1 MQDTTKIA
9 KWGCYILLV
18 PCLILGLTSR
28 FITSLSGRP
37 TDLLLCIGISG
48 LVGLITNTLAIK
60 MILDYIYLPVIN
72 IKIPMSGLLPDNIG
86 KLIDSIS
93 SQVGQQILTPETI
106 RQEIGKQESFSKMFK
121 SLEEGSISF
130 ESTGEIIDIII
141 APQIEE
147 EQFFSNIRDR
157 IIKDFA
163 KKKWIMK
170 LANYTGVI
178 DYDDLTYQIIDAIKE
193 KLKEVKDNPETIR
206 KLNDI
211 LRHSIKKLTPDQRSI
226 IEKRLLKVLEDFAL
240 KNFDIATAV
249 KNKLKDFSPKEI
261 KKKVLELAH
270 DYLGWIEVW
279 GGILGAFV
287 GIIMGIVL

>member
-1 MQDTTKIA
+1 MQDSTKIA
-9 KWGCYILLV
+9 KRGCYTLLV

-28 FITSLSGRP
+28 FIPSLSGRP

-48 LVGLITNTLAIK
+48 LVGLMTNTLAIK
-60 MILDYIYLPVIN
+60 MILDYVYLPFPK
-72 IKIPMSGLLPDNIG
+72 IKIPMSGLLPDNVNKI
-86 KLIDSIS
+86 IDSIS
-93 SQVGQQILTPETI
+93 SQVAQQILTPETI
-106 RQEIGKQESFSKMFK
+106 KQEIRNQKFFSKMFK
-121 SLEEGSISF
+121 SLEDGSISF
-130 ESTGEIIDIII
+130 ESTGKIIEIII
-141 APQIEE
+141 ASQIEQ

-170 LANYTGVI
+170 LANLTGII

-193 KLKEVKDNPETIR
+193 KLEEVKDNPETFR
-206 KLNDI
+206 ELNDY
-211 LRHSIKKLTPDQRSI
+211 LQDSIKKLTPYQDSI
-226 IEKRLLKVLEDFAL
+226 EEYLLKFLEDFVVRE
-240 KNFDIATAV
+240 FDIATAV
-249 KNKLKDFSPKEI
+249 KNKLKEFSPKEI
-261 KKKVLELAH
+261 KKMVLELAH